1 MMSKRSISRVLCAF
15 VMSVAFAAWGRS
27 ISIESVN
34 RNASGDIESI
44 TLGFTA
50 DEQPSVLY
58 LAYDAADMGT
68 DRRSWSHIEKVA
80 VVPGGTT
87 SHTYEFVDKWN
98 GAVRFF
104 LLSGDAVPIDRWLD
118 YVEADGR
125 QTVETP
131 FVATGLARIEMDYE
145 PTTLD
150 TACVFSSRKP
160 DTSGPYTLFYISGS
174 GWRFDY
180 GTSGFANSPLSEPG
194 IDCHIVTSNGQASVN
209 GTLVANYT
217 GTNFSSENP
226 LTLFGLHDG
235 SVKYEAKGR
244 LRGLKA
250 WSQHWVDGTLALD
263 LVPASSN
270 GVVGLY
276 NRLDGTFLVDREGVG
291 LTASSGGVDI
301 LQDLTEAVTG
311 NFGAERKVLVT
322 STTHDENNRLTE
334 VGLSFTAGAYSRW
347 LYVAHGN
354 CAGDAGNPANWSA
367 CDEVAEIPET
377 NSTAG
382 LVFPVPAEWSGQ
394 IRFFLLEHD
403 VIPCDERY
411 EYVTV
416 GASKYVETEFVPT
429 RDTKIEMKLA
439 LTDVSTSQ
447 TPFCARGNNT
457 SLNTYTTFYIANTGW
472 RFDYGSHQ
480 NSSSVKAEAD
490 IAYLIETDSSG
501 MSVDGERI
509 IPTTEAQ
516 FTAGGRLALFAS
528 HYGNTSYGNNFTGRF
543 YSFRAWDAQSN
554 PALDLQ
560 PCSLNGEVCFYDK
573 VSKTYLHPNAAI
585 SSAGAPVADNGYA
598 VTASTGTML
607 LTPGGFLVIIK

>member
-1 MMSKRSISRVLCAF
+1 MMSMRSISRVLCAF
-15 VMSVAFAAWGRS
+15 AMSVAFAAWGRS

-250 WSQHWVDGTLALD
+250 WSRHWVDGTLALD

-270 GVVGLY
+270 GVVGIY

-354 CAGDAGNPANWSA
+354 CAGDAGNPANWSY

-457 SLNTYTTFYIANTGW
+457 SINTYTTFYIANTGW
-472 RFDYGSHQ
+472 RFDFSPNQ
-480 NSSSVKAEAD
+480 NSSSVKAEANR
-490 IAYLIETDSSG
+490 AYLIVTDSSG

-509 IPTTEAQ
+509 ISTSVAQ

-528 HYGNTSYGNNFTGRF
+528 HYGNTSYGNYFTGRF

-560 PCSLNGEVCFYDK
+560 PCSLNGEVCLYDK
-573 VSKTYLHPNAAI
+573 VSKAYLYPNAAI

-607 LTPGGFLVIIK
+607 LTPGGFLVIVK

>member
-1 MMSKRSISRVLCAF
+1 MSVRSISHTLSVLALF
-15 VMSVAFAAWGRS
+15 VAFAAWGRS

-194 IDCHIVTSNGQASVN
+194 IGCHIVTSNGQASVN

-301 LQDLTEAVTG
+301 LQDLTEAITG
-311 NFGAERKVLVT
+311 SFGAERKVLVT
-322 STTHDENNRLTE
+322 STTRDENNRLTE
-334 VGLSFTAGAYSRW
+334 IGLSFTAGAYSRW

-382 LVFPVPAEWSGQ
+382 LVFPVPAEWRGQ

-457 SLNTYTTFYIANTGW
+457 SINTYTTFYIANTGW
-472 RFDYGSHQ
+472 RFDFSPNQ
-480 NSSSVKAEAD
+480 NSSSVKAEANR
-490 IAYLIETDSSG
+490 AYLIVTDSSG

-509 IPTTEAQ
+509 ISTSVAQ
-516 FTAGGRLALFAS
+516 FTADGRLALFAS

-585 SSAGAPVADNGYA
+585 SSAGAPVADNGYV
-598 VTASTGTML
+598 VTASTGSLQLMSSGL
-607 LTPGGFLVIIK
+607 IVFIK

>member
-1 MMSKRSISRVLCAF
+1 MYTRPVKHIMGAIALFA
-15 VMSVAFAAWGRS
+15 AFAAWGRD

-34 RNASGDIESI
+34 RSAGGDIESV

-50 DEQPSVLY
+50 ADEPSFLY
-58 LAYDAADMGT
+58 LVSDTEDMGT

-104 LLSGDAVPIDRWLD
+104 LLSGDEVPIDRRLD

-180 GTSGFANSPLSEPG
+180 GTSGFANSPLTAPG

-217 GTNFSSENP
+217 GKNFSSENP

-457 SLNTYTTFYIANTGW
+457 SLNTYTMFYIANTGW
-472 RFDYGSHQ
+472 RFDFSPHQ
-480 NSSSVKAEAD
+480 YSSSVKAEANR
-490 IAYLIETDSSG
+490 AYLIETDSSG

-509 IPTTEAQ
+509 ISTSAAQ
-516 FTAGGRLALFAS
+516 FTADGRLALFAS

-543 YSFRAWDAQSN
+543 YHFRAWDAQSN
-554 PALDLQ
+554 PALDFL
-560 PCSLNGEVCFYDK
+560 PCSLNGEVCLYDK
-573 VSKTYLHPNAAI
+573 VNKAYLYPNAAI
-585 SSAGAPVADNGYA
+585 SSAGAAVADNGYA
-598 VTASTGTML
+598 VTASTVVL
-607 LTPGGFLVIIK
+607 PLTAGGFIVIVK

>member
-1 MMSKRSISRVLCAF
+1 MSVRSISHTLSVLALF
-15 VMSVAFAAWGRS
+15 VSFAAWGRS

-80 VVPGGTT
+80 VVPGGTAN
-87 SHTYEFVDKWN
+87 HTYEFVDKWN

-104 LLSGDAVPIDRWLD
+104 LLSGDAVPIDRWID

-250 WSQHWVDGTLALD
+250 WSRHWVDETLALD

-322 STTHDENNRLTE
+322 STTRDENNRLTE

-354 CAGDAGNPANWSA
+354 CAGDAGNPANWSD

-382 LVFPVPAEWSGQ
+382 LVFPVPAKWSGQ
-394 IRFFLLEHD
+394 IKFFLLEHD

-416 GASKYVETEFVPT
+416 GASNYVETEFVPT
-429 RDTKIEMKLA
+429 NDTKIEMKLA
-439 LTDVSTSQ
+439 LTDTSTSQ

-457 SLNTYTTFYIANTGW
+457 SLNTYTMFYIANTGW
-472 RFDYGSHQ
+472 RFDFSPHQ
-480 NSSSVKAEAD
+480 YSSSVKAEANR
-490 IAYLIETDSSG
+490 AYLIVTDSSG

-509 IPTTEAQ
+509 ISTSAAQ
-516 FTAGGRLALFAS
+516 FTADGHLALFAS

-554 PALDLQ
+554 PALDFL
-560 PCSLNGEVCFYDK
+560 PCSLNGEVCLYDK

-585 SSAGAPVADNGYA
+585 SPDGAAVADNGYA
-598 VTASTGTML
+598 VTASTVVL
-607 LTPGGFLVIIK
+607 PLTAGGFIVIVK

>member
-1 MMSKRSISRVLCAF
+1 MSVRSISHTLSVLALF
-15 VMSVAFAAWGRS
+15 VAFTAWGRS

-34 RNASGDIESI
+34 RNASGDIEST

-250 WSQHWVDGTLALD
+250 WSRHWVDETLALD

-301 LQDLTEAVTG
+301 LQDLTEAITG
-311 NFGAERKVLVT
+311 SFGAERKVLVT

-457 SLNTYTTFYIANTGW
+457 SINTYTTFYIANTGW
-472 RFDYGSHQ
+472 RFDFSPNQ
-480 NSSSVKAEAD
+480 NSSSVKAEANR
-490 IAYLIETDSSG
+490 AYLIVTDSSG

-509 IPTTEAQ
+509 ISTSVAQ
-516 FTAGGRLALFAS
+516 FTADGRLALFAS

-598 VTASTGTML
+598 VTASTGCLQLMSSGL
-607 LTPGGFLVIIK
+607 IVFIK